1 MHGLTVMG
9 AVELHL
15 NATYSQHITL
25 KSVYEKSQYI
35 TVGLSF
41 FSRTK
46 FELAHAGSLSY
57 QKQVTRIACMKRLL
71 REALTL
77 IFQDGVYLHHFYV
90 FYHYQFPEDKP

>member
-1 MHGLTVMG
+1 MG

-35 TVGLSF
+35 TVGKSF
-41 FSRTK
+41 FSRTV

-57 QKQVTRIACMKRLL
+57 PKQVTQITCMKRLL
-71 REALTL
+71 REALTI